1 MSMAFRKKSMDE
13 DWVIVSP
20 ERQPSYA
27 SHKLRFRHNYM
38 IHLSSLAES
47 IELLH
52 LCSGARH
59 STVGLSACRLARL
72 HQ

>member
-1 MSMAFRKKSMDE
+1 MDD
-13 DWVIVSP
+13 DWVIVSA
-20 ERQPSYA
+20 ERQQCFA

-52 LCSGARH
+52 LCSGGRH
-59 STVGLSACRLARL
+59 TTIGLSACRLARL